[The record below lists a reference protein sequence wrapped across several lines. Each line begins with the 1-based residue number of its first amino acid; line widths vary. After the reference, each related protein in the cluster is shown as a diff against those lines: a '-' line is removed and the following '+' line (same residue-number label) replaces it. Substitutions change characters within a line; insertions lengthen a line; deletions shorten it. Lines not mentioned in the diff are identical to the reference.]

1 MHELLGQWFALT
13 PASFAAIC
21 AMMAATYLCRASGF
35 LLMNHVPLTARVRR
49 GLAALPG
56 SIVMATV
63 VPLSLRGG
71 LPAMIGVACAVL
83 AMMKFRN
90 ELIALLVGLGTVA
103 ALRAIGL

>member
-1 MHELLGQWFALT
+1 
-13 PASFAAIC
+13 
-21 AMMAATYLCRASGF
+21 MAAACGAGATRFLFGARNRVVIEGRARGGAE
-35 LLMNHVPLTARVRR
+35 ARVRR